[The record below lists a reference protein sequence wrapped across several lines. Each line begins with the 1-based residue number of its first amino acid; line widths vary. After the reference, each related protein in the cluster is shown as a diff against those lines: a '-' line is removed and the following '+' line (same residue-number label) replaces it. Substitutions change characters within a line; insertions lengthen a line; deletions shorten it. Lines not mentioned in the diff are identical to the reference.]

1 MSIKIYTELMKIHVG
16 SQGSKIPKIPMIFG
30 PKIGV
35 FSRVVWMGRKQ
46 AIFRDFWAKKWLL

>member
-1 MSIKIYTELMKIHVG
+1 MKIHVG

-35 FSRVVWMGRKQ
+35 FLGSYGWATNMPFFV
-46 AIFRDFWAKKWLL
+46 IFGPKNGSFKPQK